1 MAYLKGGAFG
11 CAGYRS
17 LCFSFWKRFISCAE
31 KAAGH
36 RSAKRSFMLCISL
49 PCGNEGIAGFLE
61 IGKSWNSANRG
72 VRNNHT
78 KPTIKPVCRLG
89 KLAEFLDKSRR
100 NDKKSNETRWI
111 KSTTWV
117 LLRRSSP
124 TTFSIN
130 RKRDFHRKHTPLS
143 FAKLLTL
150 GGADTNP
157 RCQREPFPLTRQSK
171 TDWCVHQNAHEI
183 IMSREPKNFE
193 ISRFFGTWSRTSV
206 G

>member
-1 MAYLKGGAFG
+1 MACPKVRAFRMRRVSVTLLFFLKKIHFM
-11 CAGYRS
+11 CR
-17 LCFSFWKRFISCAE
+17 K

-36 RSAKRSFMLCISL
+36 KSAKRSFLLCISL
-49 PCGNEGIAGFLE
+49 PCGNEGIAGFLG

-89 KLAEFLDKSRR
+89 KLAEFLGKSRR
-100 NDKKSNETRWI
+100 NDRKSNEMRWT
-111 KSTTWV
+111 KSTTRV

-157 RCQREPFPLTRQSK
+157 RCQREPFPLTQQSK
-171 TDWCVHQNAHEI
+171 TD
-183 IMSREPKNFE
+183 
-193 ISRFFGTWSRTSV
+193 
-206 G
+206 